1 MAGEES
7 KKATHRSPNYPAI
20 NLADAVYRVKLLYDK
35 DRKAGAPI
43 DIALKHLGYSS
54 RNGAA
59 LRVLAA
65 LKTFGLTEEKDGRIF
80 VSSSALDVL
89 VYPET
94 DERRKRPLR
103 ECALKPA
110 TYQKVYDRYKD
121 GLPSDETVKAELIR
135 EFGFNDKVV
144 EGFLND
150 FKATLDFAGVK
161 FGDSAQDATQDTEQS
176 VHPVTRIMTAHG
188 ESRSQSHAQ
197 GVGVGMNSDTFTLDE
212 GQVVLQWPAKMSPES
227 YGDFKDWLDLIA
239 RKIKRSSVKSNAG
252 EEGGSDEA

>member
-20 NLADAVYRVKLLYDK
+20 SLVDAVDRVKMLYDK

-43 DIALKHLGYSS
+43 DVALKHLGYSS

-65 LKTFGLTEEKDGRIF
+65 LKTFGLTEERDGRIF
-80 VSSSALDVL
+80 VSPSALDVL
-89 VYPET
+89 VYPEN
-94 DERRKRPLR
+94 DDRRKRPLR
-103 ECALKPA
+103 DCALKPA

-144 EGFLND
+144 DGFLND

-161 FGDSAQDATQDTEQS
+161 FGDSSQDATQNTEQP
-176 VHPVTRIMTAHG
+176 VHPVSRATAAHG
-188 ESRSQSHAQ
+188 ESRGQSYAQ
-197 GVGVGMNSDTFTLDE
+197 GIGVGMNSDTFTLDE

-227 YGDFKDWLDLIA
+227 YEDFKAWLDVMA
-239 RKIKRSSVKSNAG
+239 KRIKRASEKSDTATLSSIM
-252 EEGGSDEA
+252 E